1 MLGISEESKGIV
13 PMTEASEPKP
23 LPTQEEMFDWLRTV
37 QDPELFM
44 SIVDLGLIYE
54 AKLGDDAR
62 LDVRMTLTS
71 PGCPAGD
78 YLVQAVKDRGLQHEA
93 VKTCEVQ
100 IVWEPKWDPATM
112 ASEEAKDSLGI
123 W

>member
-1 MLGISEESKGIV
+1 
-13 PMTEASEPKP
+13 MTEAADKSVPP
-23 LPTQEEMFDWLRTV
+23 LPASAEMIEWLKTV

-44 SIVDLGLIYE
+44 SIVDLGLVYE
-54 AKLGDDAR
+54 ANLDAAGK

-78 YLVQAVKDRGLQHEA
+78 YLVQAVKDRALEHSL
-93 VKTCEVQ
+93 VKECEVQ
-100 IVWEPKWDPATM
+100 IVWEPKWDPSTM
-112 ASEEAKDSLGI
+112 ASEEAKDALGI